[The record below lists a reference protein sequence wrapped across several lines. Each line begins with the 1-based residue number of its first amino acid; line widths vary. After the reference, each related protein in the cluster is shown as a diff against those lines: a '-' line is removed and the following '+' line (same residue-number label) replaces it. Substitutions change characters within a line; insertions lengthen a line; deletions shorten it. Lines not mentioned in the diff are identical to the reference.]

1 MDYGLLTIFAPMKN
15 PFLFIA
21 GISGALVV
29 TLGALGAHSLK
40 PYLPPDSLVSY
51 ETAVRYHFYHTLA
64 LLFVALIQ
72 QQTNSK
78 LLQWAGWL
86 FVAGIIC
93 FSGSVY
99 FLSTK
104 AVTGL
109 VNISFLGPVTP
120 VGGLLFITGWVL
132 LAVSAIKKM

>member
-1 MDYGLLTIFAPMKN
+1 MTIFATMKN

-21 GISGALVV
+21 GLSGALVV

-40 PYLPPDSLVSY
+40 PYLPPDALVGY

-64 LLFVALIQ
+64 LLFVAVLLKQNDVKLIRI
-72 QQTNSK
+72 
-78 LLQWAGWL
+78 AGWL

-104 AVTGL
+104 AITGL

-120 VGGLLFITGWVL
+120 IGGLLFIAGWVM
-132 LAVSAIKKM
+132 LAVAAIRK

>member
-1 MDYGLLTIFAPMKN
+1 MSKN

-29 TLGALGAHSLK
+29 ALGALGAHSLK
-40 PYLPPDSLVSY
+40 PYLPPDALVSY
-51 ETAVRYHFYHTLA
+51 ETAVRYQFYHTMA
-64 LLFVALIQ
+64 LLVIGLVYATDIPK
-72 QQTNSK
+72 TIK
-78 LLQWAGWL
+78 WAGWL

-104 AVTGL
+104 AITGL

-120 VGGLLFITGWVL
+120 VGGLLFMAGWVMV
-132 LAVSAIKKM
+132 AVAAVRK

>member
-1 MDYGLLTIFAPMKN
+1 MSKN

-29 TLGALGAHSLK
+29 AIGALGAHSLK
-40 PYLPPDSLVSY
+40 PYLPPDALVSY
-51 ETAVRYHFYHTLA
+51 ETAVRYQFYHTLA
-64 LLFVALIQ
+64 LLFIALWQ
-72 QQTNSK
+72 QQNNTK
-78 LLQWAGWL
+78 LLRTAGWL

-120 VGGLLFITGWVL
+120 IGGLLFIAGWVI
-132 LAVSAIKKM
+132 VAIAALKK

>member
-1 MDYGLLTIFAPMKN
+1 MKN
-15 PFLFIA
+15 PFLLIA

-29 TLGALGAHSLK
+29 ALGALGAHSLK

-51 ETAVRYHFYHTLA
+51 ETAVRYQFYHTLA
-64 LLFVALIQ
+64 LLFIALMQGKDMRWHVPAI
-72 QQTNSK
+72 K
-78 LLQWAGWL
+78 WAGWL

-104 AVTGL
+104 AITGL
-109 VNISFLGPVTP
+109 VNISFLRPITP
-120 VGGLLFITGWVL
+120 IGGLLFIAGWVIV
-132 LAVSAIKKM
+132 AVAAVKNKLT

>member
-1 MDYGLLTIFAPMKN
+1 MKN

-29 TLGALGAHSLK
+29 AIGALGAHSLK
-40 PYLPPDSLVSY
+40 PYLPPDALVSY
-51 ETAVRYHFYHTLA
+51 ETAVRYQFYHTLA
-64 LLFVALIQ
+64 LLFIALWQ
-72 QQTNSK
+72 QQNNSK
-78 LLQWAGWL
+78 DMPWHVPTLKWAGWL

-104 AVTGL
+104 AITGL
-109 VNISFLGPVTP
+109 ANISFLGPVTP
-120 VGGLLFITGWVL
+120 IGGLLFIAGWVIV
-132 LAVSAIKKM
+132 AVCAVKK

>member
-1 MDYGLLTIFAPMKN
+1 MKN
-15 PFLFIA
+15 SFLFIA

-29 TLGALGAHSLK
+29 ALGALGAHSLK
-40 PYLPPDSLVSY
+40 PYLPPDALVSY
-51 ETAVRYHFYHTLA
+51 ETAVRYQFYHTLA
-64 LLFVALIQ
+64 VLFISLMQ
-72 QQTNSK
+72 QQNNNK
-78 LLQWAGWL
+78 LLTYAGWL

-104 AVTGL
+104 AITGL

-120 VGGLLFITGWVL
+120 VGGLLFIAGWVMV
-132 LAVSAIKKM
+132 AVAAVRK

>member
-1 MDYGLLTIFAPMKN
+1 MKN

-29 TLGALGAHSLK
+29 ALGALGAHSLK
-40 PYLPPDSLVSY
+40 PYLPPDALVSY
-51 ETAVRYHFYHTLA
+51 ETAVRYQFYHTLA
-64 LLFVALIQ
+64 LFAIG
-72 QQTNSK
+72 
-78 LLQWAGWL
+78 LLQTQGEKFFAPSIKWAGWL

-104 AVTGL
+104 AITGL

-120 VGGLLFITGWVL
+120 IGGLLFMAGWVMV
-132 LAVSAIKKM
+132 AVAAVRK